1 MRAWD
6 LVQLEAGPAL
16 ERSHHG
22 FALDTVVTSAVN
34 PGAGPTAF
42 TTAAS
47 GDSLVVR
54 NFALGTDYAAL
65 IQLTRRGATSGFFR
79 VRSPLL
85 HDNVRG
91 VMVTTGETP
100 SLAAMPAEFYQ
111 RLIAQDTLIAEGSGG
126 AAETDLG
133 ILTIFYSNLVGA
145 AARLHMRGD
154 VSGIVKSI
162 KPITVAVT
170 SSATIGAWT
179 DTVVT
184 TTEDLTHANTD
195 YAILGFVTNV
205 ALGWVA
211 VKGIDTGNLR
221 LGGPGSIN
229 VEDTSNYFVWQS
241 DRHGIP
247 FIPVFNSANKG
258 GTFVS
263 VVDSAA
269 STAATVTLWC
279 AELAQNLPN

>member
-1 MRAWD
+1 MG
-6 LVQLEAGPAL
+6 L
-16 ERSHHG
+16 
-22 FALDTVVTSAVN
+22 ALDTVVTAAVN

-42 TTAAS
+42 TVTAS

-54 NFALGTDYAAL
+54 NFVLGTDYARL

-91 VMVTTGETP
+91 IMVTTGETP
-100 SLAAMPAEFYQ
+100 SLAAMPAEIAQ
-111 RLIAQDTLIAEGSGG
+111 PLIAQDTLIAEGSGG

-133 ILTIFYSNLVGA
+133 ILTIFYSNLVGT
-145 AARLHMRGD
+145 AARIHTRGD
-154 VSGIVKSI
+154 IGGIIKSV

-170 SSATIGAWT
+170 SSATIGAWV
-179 DTVVT
+179 DTVIT

-195 YAILGFVTNV
+195 YAVLGYVSNV

-211 VKGIDTGNLR
+211 IKGADTGNLR
-221 LGGPGSIN
+221 IGGPGTIN
-229 VEDTSNYFVWQS
+229 VEDSGNYFLWQS
-241 DRHGIP
+241 ERHGIP

-258 GTFVS
+258 STFVS

-269 STAATVTLWC
+269 STAATITLWC
-279 AELAQNLPN
+279 AELQQNLPN

>member
-1 MRAWD
+1 MG
-6 LVQLEAGPAL
+6 L
-16 ERSHHG
+16 
-22 FALDTVVTSAVN
+22 ALDTVVTSAVN
-34 PGAGPTAF
+34 PGAGPASFTA
-42 TTAAS
+42 TTS
-47 GDSLVVR
+47 GDSLTVR
-54 NFALGTDYAAL
+54 NFAPSDYARLLMIA
-65 IQLTRRGATSGFFR
+65 RRGATSGFFR

-91 VMVTTGETP
+91 YMFTTGETP
-100 SLAAMPAEFYQ
+100 SLHAMPAEIAQ
-111 RLIAQDTLIAEGSGG
+111 PLIAQDALIAEGSGG

-133 ILTIFYSNLVGA
+133 ILGIFYSNLLGA

-154 VSGIVKSI
+154 FASLVKSM

-179 DTVVT
+179 DTVIT

-195 YAILGFVTNV
+195 YAVLGYISSV

-211 VKGIDTGNLR
+211 IKGIDTGNLR
-221 LGGPGSIN
+221 VGGPGSVN
-229 VEDTSNYFVWQS
+229 VEDTSNHFLWQS
-241 DRHGIP
+241 FLHQLP
-247 FIPVFNSANKG
+247 LIPVINSANKG

-269 STAATVTLWC
+269 STAATITLIT
-279 AELAQNLPN
+279 AELSQQLTS